1 MSKRSSLLL
10 ALLLL
15 MIGVGVGLVGGYGVS
30 EMSRGRSLTQVVQD
44 IATPGH
50 KPGSPVTTAPS
61 GQSRPVPPPDG
72 KPVNFESSGNLPVS
86 AGVETSSEGGFPSLA
101 PLVEQCRPAV
111 VSVGL
116 YIPEEELAEYRQRM
130 LRRMPQQH
138 REESEIPFL
147 GGRFIPLGSGFVV
160 SPSGLVVTNKH
171 VVDVTVEVGPN
182 PTIRL
187 VNGETYEA
195 EIAGSDAETDVALLR
210 VHPSEPMEYMT
221 WADSDQT
228 RIGDWL
234 IAIGNPF
241 GLESSVS
248 LGILSARGRQLEAPP
263 GSGGHT
269 YDDYLQTDAAIN
281 PGNSGGPL
289 INVNGQ
295 VVGINTAIQTAGVQ
309 SPFGA
314 PGNIGI
320 GFAIPSNLASW
331 VIQKLDS
338 HGEVER
344 GYIGVQ
350 IPSSSVEREASSRVE
365 GATLLFVEPDGPA
378 AGAGLKT
385 GDVIIR
391 MGDHAIPDSKS
402 LIDYLART
410 DVGARLDVEF
420 IRDGKNM
427 TATVTVAK
435 RPPVDEID
443 RTLNEPKGPM
453 DLDDI
458 LE

>member
-72 KPVNFESSGNLPVS
+72 KPVNFGRAASAVSLASSL
-86 AGVETSSEGGFPSLA
+86 SEGVFPPGASWR
-101 PLVEQCRPAV
+101 VPAA
-111 VSVGL
+111 SCPWAL
-116 YIPEEELAEYRQRM
+116 HSQEELAEYRQRVG
-130 LRRMPQQH
+130 RMPQQH
-138 REESEIPFL
+138 REESEIRFR

>member
-72 KPVNFESSGNLPVS
+72 KPVNFESSGKLPVS

-195 EIAGSDAETDVALLR
+195 EIASSDAETDVALLR
-210 VHPSEPMEYMT
+210 VHPSEPMEYDLGGLGPD
-221 WADSDQT
+221 ADRRLAD
-228 RIGDWL
+228 RR
-234 IAIGNPF
+234 GNPF
-241 GLESSVS
+241 GLS
-248 LGILSARGRQLEAPP
+248 PP
-263 GSGGHT
+263 GLPRDPERPGPPSWRPLGSGGHT
-269 YDDYLQTDAAIN
+269 YDDYLQTVPPSAATQEAADQRQQ
-281 PGNSGGPL
+281 PSRGDQHSHPDRRRSVASSG
-289 INVNGQ
+289 
-295 VVGINTAIQTAGVQ
+295 
-309 SPFGA
+309 S
-314 PGNIGI
+314 GNIGI
-320 GFAIPSNLASW
+320 GFAIPSGTASW

-338 HGEVER
+338 PWR
-344 GYIGVQ
+344 G
-350 IPSSSVEREASSRVE
+350 RTRLHRRSRC
-365 GATLLFVEPDGPA
+365 PA
-378 AGAGLKT
+378 PRWSARRRAGW
-385 GDVIIR
+385 R
-391 MGDHAIPDSKS
+391 GDHCSSWSP
-402 LIDYLART
+402 T
-410 DVGARLDVEF
+410 VPRL
-420 IRDGKNM
+420 RRG
-427 TATVTVAK
+427 
-435 RPPVDEID
+435 
-443 RTLNEPKGPM
+443 
-453 DLDDI
+453 
-458 LE
+458 

>member
-72 KPVNFESSGNLPVS
+72 KPVNFESSGKLPVS

-248 LGILSARGRQLEAPP
+248 LGILSAGPP
-263 GSGGHT
+263 AGEPSGSGGHT

-295 VVGINTAIQTAGVQ
+295 VVGSTR
-309 SPFGA
+309 
-314 PGNIGI
+314 
-320 GFAIPSNLASW
+320 PS
-331 VIQKLDS
+331 
-338 HGEVER
+338 R
-344 GYIGVQ
+344 
-350 IPSSSVEREASSRVE
+350 PPASSRPSGLQGTLGLVSPSPRTLAVLGDSE
-365 GATLLFVEPDGPA
+365 ARQPWRGRTRLHRRSDTQLLGGARGVEPGGGRPCSSWNPTVRSW
-378 AGAGLKT
+378 GGVKT
-385 GDVIIR
+385 GGR
-391 MGDHAIPDSKS
+391 HH
-402 LIDYLART
+402 T
-410 DVGARLDVEF
+410 DGRPRHTGLEVVDRLPRPHRCGSPTRCGVHPGRQEHDGHCDGRQATSRG
-420 IRDGKNM
+420 RDRSD
-427 TATVTVAK
+427 A
-435 RPPVDEID
+435 E
-443 RTLNEPKGPM
+443 
-453 DLDDI
+453 
-458 LE
+458 